1 MAGDIV
7 RFKSEY
13 KLEKDMLKEASS
25 YQTKLYILLSAILT
39 ILLIPI
45 PIIFDKPIALIPCFI
60 PIALTIA
67 LYIIQNK
74 KLDELYDDLL
84 GQCKG
89 RDVTIGVKLF
99 NSKVAYSLRAGKKG
113 LTQPIEFKYKDIKK
127 FWKTKNLI
135 VLQVKQGENS
145 TILTMRKEHVDV
157 EKITAFLKEKKNA
170 K

>member
-1 MAGDIV
+1 MITLLLYHKSGKMSSGNFAQSFSEKMARSVQNAQNGT
-7 RFKSEY
+7 RRPGSFRP
-13 KLEKDMLKEASS
+13 SS
-25 YQTKLYILLSAILT
+25 RIKRKTPGQCIYSGILLRG
-39 ILLIPI
+39 LIR
-45 PIIFDKPIALIPCFI
+45 
-60 PIALTIA
+60 
-67 LYIIQNK
+67 
-74 KLDELYDDLL
+74 
-84 GQCKG
+84 G
-89 RDVTIGVKLF
+89 KLF